1 MAVFEGRWSRVRVLM
16 GFLLSFN
23 GLHAQERSV
32 SFTLDEPFLIDVE
45 SRGMTLAFN
54 LPPMSLNASH
64 TAEFQA
70 RFQPDLR
77 ESAQFLPQVTLVLI
91 YGNESLSWFMAN
103 HSRSSSKRLCFSSP
117 PDSNAVSLVVHAAK
131 PTKIELRIKSVDM
144 GLPFGEAKVTD
155 VALNHP
161 VTFLVDP
168 VPEGSLGD
176 RYLLRVDSQDPGSD
190 HFCMIVAAYANAC
203 PFKDKPGTVRNAEMW
218 MTVLTKGAMTI
229 RSEDARFSMP
239 FYVTLL
245 VLESDG
251 DCHQSNF
258 QVPHYSSFS
267 RARSKKMKVLIQ
279 RTSRNDSYLY
289 PILVMIF
296 VSVLMGILGMCV
308 MMGKRFEDTEVK
320 ADDTAPHD
328 NPSVYL
334 SARASREDIADNG
347 GAVLGYDETDELDG
361 NYLRPQVTSPN
372 PSTSSSHKSHEQ
384 DYLQPVIPSSN
395 GDTNPDPRPT
405 KSRSDIDDL
414 KRRCLDS
421 VPENST
427 RRARVEKGLE
437 RLNEDTNLGHMTHIL
452 EDDPWFRRNRS
463 RVYCYLVPL
472 LALFYFIPSIQFVFL
487 VKESES
493 VTGSQDLC
501 YHNFLC
507 SKHWTIFS
515 DFNHVVSNLPYMI
528 YGIMFALLVLFKSS
542 KLPPGQNPKND
553 HKAGK
558 GILQQLSIFYAM
570 GFSLTAQGFF
580 SICYHVCPT
589 NHSLQFDSTMMYVM
603 CMLGCVKIY
612 QFRHPDANANAYSFF
627 YFLGGIVLLEAIT
640 LYSYSWWW
648 YSVFLILYVAMTVF
662 IAIDCYFIG
671 VARLD
676 MEITKILIKDVFY
689 TSWKGG
695 SNGERVGIRYPKRF
709 GFAMV
714 FCLINFTHVLY
725 LLVAKVKRPE
735 KSVTHVVLLIL
746 AGNLFLYIGYYIFR
760 KNQMRCKIL
769 GKSLCCRDGDQVDA
783 SYSYPNPFCPN
794 HRIPIF
800 ISAGSIF
807 ALLSFICAL
816 TAITFYLDRSANR
829 NLSPAESRILN
840 EDCAYFNFYDSHD
853 AWHFLSA
860 TAIFMAFLALLTV
873 DDDQIHVPRELIE
886 VF

>member
-1 MAVFEGRWSRVRVLM
+1 MTSRAGAVLLVWMALW
-16 GFLLSFN
+16 SFN
-23 GLHAQERSV
+23 GLHAQERAV
-32 SFTLDEPFLIDVE
+32 SLALNEPFLIDVE
-45 SRGMTLAFN
+45 APGLTLAFN

-64 TAEFQA
+64 TAQFQA
-70 RFQPDLR
+70 QFQPDL
-77 ESAQFLPQVTLVLI
+77 EVGSQVLPHVTLVLI
-91 YGNESLSWFMAN
+91 YGNQSLSWFIAN
-103 HSRSSSKRLCFSSP
+103 HSRSSSQRLCWAGLPEGGNS
-117 PDSNAVSLVVHAAK
+117 VSLVVHSSRS
-131 PTKIELRIKSVDM
+131 TQIQLSIQSVDM
-144 GLPFGEAKVTD
+144 SLPFGQAQITD

-168 VPEGSLGD
+168 VPQGSLGD
-176 RYLLRVDSQDPGSD
+176 RYLLRVDSQDAGSD
-190 HFCMIVAAYANAC
+190 HFCLIVAAYANVC
-203 PFKDKPGTVRNAEMW
+203 PFKDKGATIRNGEMW
-218 MTVLTKGAMTI
+218 MTVLAKGAMTI
-229 RSEDARFSMP
+229 RYEDARFAMP

-245 VLESDG
+245 VLESDQ
-251 DCHQSNF
+251 DCHQTDF
-258 QVPHYSSFS
+258 VVAPYSSFS
-267 RARSKKMKVLIQ
+267 RTRSKRMRVSIE
-279 RTSRNDSYLY
+279 RTSRNESYLY
-289 PILVMIF
+289 PILTMVFM
-296 VSVLMGILGMCV
+296 SVLMGILGMCV
-308 MMGKRFEDTEVK
+308 MMGKKFEENDPSG
-320 ADDTAPHD
+320 DDTAPHD

-334 SARASREDIADNG
+334 SANASREDIADNG
-347 GAVLGYDETDELDG
+347 GGAVGYDETDELDG
-361 NYLRPQVTSPN
+361 NYLRPQVASPV
-372 PSTSSSHKSHEQ
+372 PSTSSSRRSQEQ
-384 DYLQPVIPSSN
+384 DYLKPVISADN
-395 GDTNPDPRPT
+395 GNANPDPRP
-405 KSRSDIDDL
+405 SRTRPDIDDL
-414 KRRCLDS
+414 KRRCMDS
-421 VPENST
+421 VPLSST
-427 RRARVEKGLE
+427 RRARIEKGLE

-493 VTGSQDLC
+493 LTGSQDLC

-507 SKHWTIFS
+507 SKPWNIFS

-528 YGIMFALLVLFKSS
+528 YGFMFVGLVRFKSS

-570 GFSLTAQGFF
+570 GFSLAAQGFF

-627 YFLGGIVLLEAIT
+627 YFLGGIVLLEALT
-640 LYSYSWWW
+640 LYSYSWWV
-648 YSVFLILYVAMTVF
+648 YSLFLVLYVAMTVF

-676 MEITKILIKDVFY
+676 TRITKVLIEDVFY

-695 SNGERVGIRYPKRF
+695 PNGEKVGIRYPKRF

-714 FCLINFTHVLY
+714 FCLINFAYVVY
-725 LLVAKVKRPE
+725 LLVAKVKRPDR
-735 KSVTHVVLLIL
+735 SVTHVVLVIL

-760 KNQMRCKIL
+760 KNQMRCKIM
-769 GKSLCCRDGDQVDA
+769 GKSMCCRDGDQVDA

-807 ALLSFICAL
+807 ALLSFMCAV